1 MMVLETL
8 QEDGSI
14 VAWDLREPLSTHY
27 MNKVCD
33 GDNEVIFR
41 PPTFSTG
48 RACISSVLTVL
59 LANIIGS
66 PLKMQVYSARFSER
80 VPSAD

>member
-1 MMVLETL
+1 MMVLETR

-14 VAWDLREPLSTHY
+14 VAWDLREPLSIHC

-33 GDNEVIFR
+33 GDSEVIFR

-48 RACISSVLTVL
+48 RLCISSVLAVL
-59 LANIIGS
+59 LGSIIGS
-66 PLKMQVYSARFSER
+66 PLKMQVYSAHFSQRF
-80 VPSAD
+80 PSAD